1 MDLRRA
7 EDFGP
12 EASCTSVLDRPRK
25 AFYSRLVTEIP
36 PSAPTSLVP
45 GDLGSMVDG
54 RYVLV
59 EIVGRGGQAQVF
71 RAIDTNGGPD
81 VAVKV
86 LRHTFA
92 TDARFRERFSREARV
107 LATLKA
113 PATLRV
119 FGEFYLPDG
128 RPALVTELLRG
139 TTLGAQLDALERS
152 GRRMPIPGILV
163 VMRAVAHALAEA
175 HSIGVIHRD
184 LKPDN
189 LFLLEKEVD
198 GTRVKLLD
206 FGFAKFLNMTALTAA
221 GTVAGSPRYIAPEA
235 WLGEQNLAPAFDCYS
250 LGAVVYH
257 CLVGEPPFP
266 EKGLAQLLPLV
277 TKAER
282 PTITRFR
289 PDLSE
294 KMNDWVAR
302 SLAISPSARYSNV
315 LSQLADLER
324 ALG

>member
-1 MDLRRA
+1 M
-7 EDFGP
+7 
-12 EASCTSVLDRPRK
+12 
-25 AFYSRLVTEIP
+25 AFYHYEVTEGP
-36 PSAPTSLVP
+36 SSAPTSLVP
-45 GDLGSMVDG
+45 GDIGSILGG
-54 RYVLV
+54 RFVLV
-59 EIVGRGGQAQVF
+59 EVIGRGGQAQVF
-71 RAIDTNGGPD
+71 RAVDTHGGPD

-86 LRHTFA
+86 LRNTFA
-92 TDARFRERFSREARV
+92 TDAGFRERFSREARV

-113 PATLRV
+113 PAALRV

-139 TTLGAQLDALERS
+139 MTLGAQLDALEQS
-152 GRRMPIPGILV
+152 GRRMPTAGILV
-163 VMRAVAHALAEA
+163 IMRAVARALAEA
-175 HSIGVIHRD
+175 HGIGVIHRD

-189 LFLLEKEVD
+189 LFLLAQESE

-206 FGFAKFLNMTALTAA
+206 FGFAKFLNMAALTAE

-235 WLGEQNLAPAFDCYS
+235 WLGERNLTPAFDCYS

-257 CLVGEPPFP
+257 CLVGEPPFA
-266 EKGLAQLLPLV
+266 EKGLAQLLAQV
-277 TKAER
+277 TKAPR
-282 PTITRFR
+282 PLITQFR

-302 SLAISPSARYSNV
+302 SLAISPTDRYSDV
-315 LSQLADLER
+315 LVQLEGLER

>member
-1 MDLRRA
+1 MI
-7 EDFGP
+7 G
-12 EASCTSVLDRPRK
+12 
-25 AFYSRLVTEIP
+25 
-36 PSAPTSLVP
+36 
-45 GDLGSMVDG
+45 G

-71 RAIDTNGGPD
+71 RAVDTHGGPD

-92 TDARFRERFSREARV
+92 TDAGFRERFSREARV
-107 LATLKA
+107 LATLKS
-113 PATLRV
+113 PAALRV
-119 FGEFYLPDG
+119 YGEFYLPDG

-139 TTLGAQLDALERS
+139 TTLGAQLDALEQS
-152 GRRMPIPGILV
+152 GRRLPIPGILAI
-163 VMRAVAHALAEA
+163 MRAAAQALAEA

-189 LFLLEKEVD
+189 LFLLEKESD

-206 FGFAKFLNMTALTAA
+206 FGFAKFLNMSALTAE

-235 WLGEQNLAPAFDCYS
+235 WLGERNLTPAFDCYS

-266 EKGLAQLLPLV
+266 EKGLAQLLPQV

-282 PTITRFR
+282 PIITKFR
-289 PDLSE
+289 PDLSP

-302 SLAISPSARYSNV
+302 SLAISPKDRYSNV
-315 LSQLADLER
+315 LTQLTELER
-324 ALG
+324 ALT